1 MFLYSLLGD
10 IAKQALKR
18 DGSRKPL
25 TTQHTLHGKI
35 MKLVLG
41 TSRFGF
47 PNSAN
52 DTPQLLD
59 FFRVLKE
66 EGFFCAEQPYVL
78 SLEVKPWGDEDEDI
92 ILANTKRVIRRAWAM
107 L

>member
-41 TSRFGF
+41 TQ
-47 PNSAN
+47 AE
-52 DTPQLLD
+52 
-59 FFRVLKE
+59 VL
-66 EGFFCAEQPYVL
+66 AQ
-78 SLEVKPWGDEDEDI
+78 
-92 ILANTKRVIRRAWAM
+92 NTKPVPATVSSATQ
-107 L
+107 